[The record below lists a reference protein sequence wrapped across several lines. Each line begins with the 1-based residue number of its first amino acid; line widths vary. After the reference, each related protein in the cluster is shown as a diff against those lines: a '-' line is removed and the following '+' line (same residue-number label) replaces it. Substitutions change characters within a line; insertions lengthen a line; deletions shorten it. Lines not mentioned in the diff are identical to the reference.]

1 VIAKFREGQTVSL
14 QAAQVYDVAR
24 FNLRKLSVLDFCEK
38 NKVSSLE
45 KVNDSEVINRVW
57 EDIK

>member
-1 VIAKFREGQTVSL
+1 
-14 QAAQVYDVAR
+14 
-24 FNLRKLSVLDFCEK
+24 VLDFCEK